1 MLPTRISSQR
11 LAAIVAMGDELIR
24 FGKPQIAGDLLEQLK
39 AAFPDSL
46 GTRLLGLR
54 LELAGDRPGEALE
67 GAREA
72 LRIDPLNPAA
82 LAIEV
87 RARCALGESGDG
99 VATARSRLAAVAP
112 GHPHIDQEPP
122 APTLAGIGFMH
133 LRQGRQLLAQRWLGE
148 ALQAEDW
155 PELGAAI
162 AQLQLESGQVR
173 VALESAR
180 TVLDQLPDC
189 LPANLVC
196 AQANA
201 ELGKLALAD
210 KHLKRARRFDPEFE
224 LARRLY
230 ARLPVSRL
238 ELPSVP
244 DLELPEML
252 LARARRVLDPPT
264 ESVADAES
272 APDPVGEYSPP
283 SSRFLPAEE
292 AGGEADPDPEN
303 AADSAE
309 RHVPTATGELA
320 RLMEAGRWPAVLELL
335 RGSAHL
341 LDAGQFDSLPSD
353 GLPRL
358 ADELVRLDLSDLA
371 TEAYRLAALG
381 SVPADPESAADDA
394 SLEN

>member
-1 MLPTRISSQR
+1 MIPTRSSSQR
-11 LAAIVAMGDELIR
+11 LAAVVAMADELVGAAR
-24 FGKPQIAGDLLEQLK
+24 PQIAADMLEQIK

-46 GTRLLGLR
+46 GARLLSLR
-54 LELAGDRPGEALE
+54 LDLAGDRPSEALD

-72 LRIDPLNPAA
+72 LRIDPTNPQA
-82 LAIEV
+82 LAIELQ
-87 RARCALGESGDG
+87 ARHALGESGEG
-99 VATARSRLAAVAP
+99 IATARSRLAAIAP
-112 GHPHIDQEPP
+112 DHPQIGPETP

-148 ALQAEDW
+148 AAQTEDW
-155 PELGAAI
+155 PELAAAI

-173 VALESAR
+173 GALESAR
-180 TVLDQLPDC
+180 AVLDKLPDC

-230 ARLPVSRL
+230 GRLRVSRL
-238 ELPSVP
+238 ELPSIP
-244 DLELPEML
+244 ELELPEML
-252 LARARRVLDPPT
+252 LARARRALDPPA
-264 ESVADAES
+264 EPVADTES

-283 SSRFLPAEE
+283 SSRFLPAED
-292 AGGEADPDPEN
+292 AGSGP
-303 AADSAE
+303 DSATE
-309 RHVPTATGELA
+309 TPDSHVPAATGELA

-341 LDAGQFDSLPSD
+341 LDPGQFASLPPE

-358 ADELVRLDLSDLA
+358 ADELVRLNFSELA
-371 TEAYRLAALG
+371 TEAYRLAERRSA
-381 SVPADPESAADDA
+381 PAVSEPAADDA
-394 SLEN
+394 SPDN